1 MCPIS
6 PISLGH
12 LCGQEPCLP
21 SLTSHSLT
29 VSSSSGPA
37 CSLVT
42 GPRALVGGR
51 SGGRG
56 ASRGLIERLSRGG
69 DFRVEAETRKGRK
82 EHFPS
87 RFSQELQGPSSH
99 RTSPFQLASAS
110 GPNTQGAGVWAIS
123 SVRSWCSFLL
133 PLACPTCLRAWLQA
147 KCQYGQPHRC
157 PYSGENCS
165 PWKQPP
171 CPPDPLPLERGA
183 VWTTLNSG
191 ACL

>member
-1 MCPIS
+1 MHPIF

-21 SLTSHSLT
+21 SLTSRSLT
-29 VSSSSGPA
+29 VSSSGPA

-42 GPRALVGGR
+42 VLAGEGGE
-51 SGGRG
+51 GG

-69 DFRVEAETRKGRK
+69 DFRVETETRKGRK

-87 RFSQELQGPSSH
+87 RFSQELQSPSSH

-133 PLACPTCLRAWLQA
+133 PLARPTCLRAWLQA
-147 KCQYGQPHRC
+147 KCQYIQPHWG

-165 PWKQPP
+165 PSKQLP
-171 CPPDPLPLERGA
+171 CPPDPHPTERGA